1 MIVFSS
7 VSKQF
12 LPDSYALKDISFEI
26 DHGELIL
33 LTGPSGSG
41 KTTVMK
47 LLTKEYN
54 PTQGDILFHK
64 SSLNDIKNSRL
75 HEHRRKIGVVF
86 QDYKLIPELNIWENI
101 ALPLSIIG
109 KQESEI
115 EERVTDLLELVSL
128 SDKAFHFPK
137 QLSGGEAQRISI
149 ARALS
154 TAPAIVF
161 ADEPTGNLD
170 KANSLLIAKL
180 LSKINELGTTVL
192 FSTHD
197 HDVIDLFKK
206 HRHIILNN
214 GELVSDS
221 GQKNKPNKKEEVEV
235 KDTKEDKP
243 KTEETKPDLK
253 SDENKPKV
261 DETSEDKTKITI
273 DNKPK
278 PQKISF
284 WASLFG
290 KKKEKISLE
299 GTEDQGEQLEL
310 DTNSDQS
317 DKTKVNKDVNSDEDK
332 KIKDSKKTELES
344 KNKKTS
350 KDKTVKSDP
359 EAKAESQS
367 RKKTKN
373 KNTGNK
379 S

>member
-12 LPDSYALKDISFEI
+12 SPDSYALKDVSFEVSA
-26 DHGELIL
+26 GELIL

-54 PTQGDILFHK
+54 PTNGTILFHK
-64 SSLNDIKNSRL
+64 TDLNNVKNSSL

-109 KQESEI
+109 KNESEI

-128 SDKAFHFPK
+128 TDKAMHFPK

-154 TAPAIVF
+154 TAPTIVF

-170 KANSLLIAKL
+170 QKNSLLIAKL

-197 HDVIDLFKK
+197 QDVIELFKK
-206 HRHIILNN
+206 HRHIKLDD
-214 GELVSDS
+214 GEMISDS
-221 GQKNKPNKKEEVEV
+221 NQKESSKDKKDSETKTAKKTQDNEKYESSKISIEDKLKPQKIGFWGSLFGRKEPAITLVKPNTKQEL
-235 KDTKEDKP
+235 DTKEDQ
-243 KTEETKPDLK
+243 E
-253 SDENKPKV
+253 S
-261 DETSEDKTKITI
+261 
-273 DNKPK
+273 
-278 PQKISF
+278 
-284 WASLFG
+284 
-290 KKKEKISLE
+290 
-299 GTEDQGEQLEL
+299 
-310 DTNSDQS
+310 
-317 DKTKVNKDVNSDEDK
+317 KDVKEIQEEK
-332 KIKDSKKTELES
+332 TDSKT
-344 KNKKTS
+344 
-350 KDKTVKSDP
+350 
-359 EAKAESQS
+359 
-367 RKKTKN
+367 RKKTKK
-373 KNTGNK
+373 KNTDKK